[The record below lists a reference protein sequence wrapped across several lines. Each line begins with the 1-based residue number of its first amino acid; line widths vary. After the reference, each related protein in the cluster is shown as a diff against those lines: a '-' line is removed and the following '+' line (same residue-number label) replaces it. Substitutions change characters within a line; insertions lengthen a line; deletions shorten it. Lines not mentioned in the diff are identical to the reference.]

1 MDTNRIRMSGRKYYL
16 IELVLAILVSIAL
29 WFIPV
34 INVLIPLVWLA
45 AVVAAIITY
54 IYVRNYWIEFEEDG
68 LNINKGVINVKTLFL
83 PYANI
88 DNVEM
93 DTRIMDRMLGLTE
106 IRIDTKGRA
115 DVEVI
120 LKNIPKDPAIE
131 IVNLLRK
138 KIMK

>member
-120 LKNIPKDPAIE
+120 LKNIPKDPAME